1 MMKKLFQIEMRKYR
15 GLPIIHLL
23 SLSIIINV
31 AICALIIFRV
41 KGADQLGGIIKLYQ
55 VFDNN
60 AVFKIVTA
68 PVILAS
74 LASMAVQLENRHKMW
89 KVLQNSGVDYYSVYT
104 VKFIYIYLCYLASQ
118 IIEWGIILFLVNI
131 HGFTVRISLG
141 RMGLFAISMALVSAV
156 VLLLH
161 YILSLKWTNQLISLS
176 IALVGS
182 LIGIIVLLV
191 SRTFVHIW
199 IYSWYGL
206 LISVDM
212 ERVGS
217 EFIGRLKDFYAYPLI
232 ASLILGVIFF
242 QLGKHVKVGD

>member
-1 MMKKLFQIEMRKYR
+1 MKKLFQIEMRKYR
-15 GLPIIHLL
+15 SLPIIHLL

-41 KGADQLGGIIKLYQ
+41 KGAEHIIKLYQ

-89 KVLQNSGVDYYSVYT
+89 KVLQSSGVDYYSVYA
-104 VKFIYIYLCYLASQ
+104 VKFICAIWHLKSLNGELSCFWLTFIVLQS
-118 IIEWGIILFLVNI
+118 EFLLDVWGFLLFLWPWYRQLCCSCI
-131 HGFTVRISLG
+131 IF
-141 RMGLFAISMALVSAV
+141 
-156 VLLLH
+156 
-161 YILSLKWTNQLISLS
+161 YPILSLKWTNQLISLS

-182 LIGIIVLLV
+182 LTGIIVLLV
-191 SRTFVHIW
+191 SRTFVHVW
-199 IYSWYGL
+199 IYSWYGF

-232 ASLILGVIFF
+232 ASPYSWSHFLPIRKTCKGR
-242 QLGKHVKVGD
+242 